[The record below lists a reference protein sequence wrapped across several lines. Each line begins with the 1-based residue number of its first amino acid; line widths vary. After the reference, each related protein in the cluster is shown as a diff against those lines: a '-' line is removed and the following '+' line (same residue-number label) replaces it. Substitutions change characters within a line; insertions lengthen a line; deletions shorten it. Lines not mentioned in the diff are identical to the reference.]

1 MTIPRK
7 KFVALAAAA
16 VVAISLA
23 GCGSGGSPETD
34 SNAGGTSSYLYERSV
49 TLTDGRQVTCIV
61 YIAGYAGG
69 VDCDWD
75 NARMPG

>member
-7 KFVALAAAA
+7 KFVALAIAAA
-16 VVAISLA
+16 VAISLA

-34 SNAGGTSSYLYERSV
+34 SKAGGTSSYLYEGSV

-61 YIAGYAGG
+61 NAWGG